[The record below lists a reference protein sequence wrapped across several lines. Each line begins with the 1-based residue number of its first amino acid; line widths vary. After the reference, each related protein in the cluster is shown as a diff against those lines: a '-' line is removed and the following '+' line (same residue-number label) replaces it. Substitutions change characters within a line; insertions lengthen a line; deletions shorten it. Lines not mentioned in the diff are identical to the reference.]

1 MLNNLIF
8 EDNVKSMDNARN
20 VTQNCQTDVDQKIST
35 TSSFKEDTDR
45 RQDDRKDDLADVTA

>member
-1 MLNNLIF
+1 
-8 EDNVKSMDNARN
+8 MDNARN